1 MHGKCFIASD
11 TSLSVSDDVF
21 GGADGC
27 KNPCLPSGK
36 VSIVEQAVTG
46 PFFGTVTVVV
56 AIKCSEVVFVILSC
70 C

>member
-1 MHGKCFIASD
+1 MASD

-21 GGADGC
+21 GGADGRT
-27 KNPCLPSGK
+27 NSFLPSGK

-46 PFFGTVTVVV
+46 PFLGTVTVVV
-56 AIKCSEVVFVILSC
+56 AIKCSEVFFVILSC